1 MAGSSLSFDPSTGL
15 GTLILQTNNP
25 HVGLNGFTET
35 FALNFVNNNH
45 ALIIQAD
52 GGATSSGSFDLQTL
66 PSTLANGYSFT
77 LSGAHDKSGESF
89 IYGGVFSV
97 SGTSLSNGV
106 MDANDG
112 HGVITLGHSFAGTL
126 AATDTF
132 GRGTGTLTNT
142 VGGLSGSIVY
152 YVVGPEA
159 IRIIDMD
166 GSDTAVGSAFG
177 QGDNTFDNTSLLTSI
192 FSVQSNSAGFPFTAV
207 GQIVPS
213 GGDAVRASSIR
224 AEGQGPVVTNDFS
237 GTADV
242 NETAD
247 SGLDPFFLEA
257 ATINGT
263 YFVQSNGYG
272 GLTIGSANNDQLLD
286 VANLGIYMV
295 DPNINVNDPNNG
307 SGGGGALV
315 ADLDINVA
323 GSGVLVPQTNTA
335 PAAFAGNYALGLQDF
350 LPSNGEFDFV
360 GFAQDVTPASTTTS
374 GTFAGAGT
382 VSDPFELLVSGQV
395 SDSGTFSSPFN
406 LDITNSAGRYLMN
419 SFTVDVG
426 DGAFQIPYGA
436 IVYQASG
443 GQLFWMENGG
453 DQFNSTLAESVFG
466 GQIQQQVLPLG
477 ADAKKAAVKTT
488 KAP

>member
-1 MAGSSLSFDPSTGL
+1 
-15 GTLILQTNNP
+15 
-25 HVGLNGFTET
+25 
-35 FALNFVNNNH
+35 
-45 ALIIQAD
+45 
-52 GGATSSGSFDLQTL
+52 
-66 PSTLANGYSFT
+66 
-77 LSGAHDKSGESF
+77 
-89 IYGGVFSV
+89 
-97 SGTSLSNGV
+97 
-106 MDANDG
+106 
-112 HGVITLGHSFAGTL
+112 
-126 AATDTF
+126 
-132 GRGTGTLTNT
+132 
-142 VGGLSGSIVY
+142 
-152 YVVGPEA
+152 
-159 IRIIDMD
+159 MD

-213 GGDAVRASSIR
+213 GSDAVRASSIR

-323 GSGVLVPQTNTA
+323 GSGVLVPQTNAA